1 MELLLTIFSAL
12 AVWALLGV
20 LLAGLLVIAK
30 TLGGVRQSLEKVA
43 AGVRAIESQVQPLG
57 PHAARLS
64 ERLGRTAG
72 SLDVAGERLEAV
84 GRDG

>member
-1 MELLLTIFSAL
+1 
-12 AVWALLGV
+12 
-20 LLAGLLVIAK
+20 VIAK
-30 TLGGVRQSLEKVA
+30 TLSGVRQSLEKVA
-43 AGVRAIESQVQPLG
+43 AGVRAIETQVQPLG